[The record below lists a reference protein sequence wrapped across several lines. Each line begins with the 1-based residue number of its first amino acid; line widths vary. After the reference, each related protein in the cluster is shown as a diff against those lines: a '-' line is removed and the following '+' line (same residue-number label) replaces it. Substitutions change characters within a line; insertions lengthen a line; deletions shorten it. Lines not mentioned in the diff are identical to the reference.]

1 MNNFHNVN
9 TEGWLEFPFSVD
21 GHNFVSKVS
30 PTYAL
35 LPLIQNLG
43 ADGFADMN
51 KKGVKELG
59 ILADT
64 FEEMASR
71 LWFINKNAS
80 ECVIELVV
88 A

>member
-30 PTYAL
+30 PAYPL
-35 LPLIQNLG
+35 LPLIENLG

-51 KKGVKELG
+51 KQGVKELG
-59 ILADT
+59 IIADT
-64 FEEMASR
+64 FEKMASNLR
-71 LWFINKNAS
+71 HINENAS
-80 ECVIELVV
+80 QCVVELVV